1 MDFTIEMEASLFS
14 LTDTIMQLNS
24 SIIYTLVVPITVCVF
39 DSLEKLCPL
48 IFFGCDWKSN

>member
-24 SIIYTLVVPITVCVF
+24 SIIYTLVVPITVCVS
-39 DSLEKLCPL
+39 DSLEKLSL
-48 IFFGCDWKSN
+48 IFFGCIWK